1 MLTFHAFLNYMLVIS
16 IPTKV
21 ILNKTREKSPYVCP
35 IRHFRSDLHSNG
47 DEPPNIIRTW
57 SRTSDTREYS
67 RCPCRSLRLIVYA
80 MKKESL
86 PPLVT
91 FS

>member
-35 IRHFRSDLHSNG
+35 N
-47 DEPPNIIRTW
+47 
-57 SRTSDTREYS
+57 TSF
-67 RCPCRSLRLIVYA
+67 PV
-80 MKKESL
+80 
-86 PPLVT
+86 
-91 FS
+91 